1 MAEEYETVA
10 DELEAMINGTH
21 ETEEVAPDEIEDEI
35 ADANA
40 EDNNEDT
47 EGTDTP
53 TEDPA
58 DDDDTNDLDDG
69 QDDDTSDDAGEPEDE
84 EDLENAQ
91 VDESNLDDEGENSD
105 DEGND
110 DTPADDDGEKD
121 DTSEDDTKDS
131 NDGAST
137 DTPETDYEKQYEE
150 LMSKNQ
156 ELQGFY
162 DQVTADFKANGKMVK
177 GFKDPKKII
186 QSNQM
191 AAGYG
196 EKMAGFKQYRPFM
209 APLKERGM
217 LEDLDKFNL
226 AMNIIDGDKEALKQ
240 HIKNL
245 EIDPVTDLDIDEG
258 INYTGKNHAS
268 DETDL
273 ALDDMF
279 ERARSTGVEDQLRD
293 VLFDKWDR
301 ASAAELI
308 NDPISRKGIVDHLS
322 TGVYDAVMERVSENK
337 RTDADGLYSTKSNLV
352 QYQLAAEELKR
363 EFDQDV
369 QAERERNE
377 AQQAAEQARLQQ
389 EAEAAA
395 EAKRQADLIAQQEY
409 KAKVAQNNKAEEARK
424 KAASVS
430 KRKSKPAPKK
440 AFDPMAL
447 DGDKFQ
453 DYFNSLITG

>member
-1 MAEEYETVA
+1 MAEQYETVA

-21 ETEEVAPDEIEDEI
+21 ETEEVTPDEIEDEI
-35 ADANA
+35 AGTDAD
-40 EDNNEDT
+40 DNNEDT
-47 EGTDTP
+47 EGVDAP

-58 DDDDTNDLDDG
+58 DDEDTNDLDDG
-69 QDDDTSDDAGEPEDE
+69 LGEDTPDDADDTDGE
-84 EDLENAQ
+84 EDPENTQ
-91 VDESNLDDEGENSD
+91 VDESNLTGDGEGDDDTPLDDEGD
-105 DEGND
+105 
-110 DTPADDDGEKD
+110 KD
-121 DTSEDDTKDS
+121 DTSEGDTKDS
-131 NDGAST
+131 NDGENT
-137 DTPETDYEKQYEE
+137 DTPETDYKKQYEE

-177 GFKDPKKII
+177 GFTDPKKII

-196 EKMAGFKQYRPFM
+196 EKMAGFKKYRPFM

-217 LEDLDKFNL
+217 LDDLDKFNL

-245 EIDPVTDLDIDEG
+245 EIDPVTDLDLDEG

-268 DETDL
+268 NETDL

-279 ERARSTGVEDQLRD
+279 ERARSNGVEDKLNS
-293 VLFDKWDR
+293 VLFEQWDR
-301 ASAAELI
+301 QSAAELI
-308 NDPISRKGIVDHLS
+308 NDPESSRGIVDHIS

-337 RTDADGLYSTKSNLV
+337 RTDIDGLYSAKSNLV
-352 QYQLAAEELKR
+352 QYQIAAKELKDEYDR
-363 EFDQDV
+363 DMAAQ
-369 QAERERNE
+369 QQQTE
-377 AQQAAEQARLQQ
+377 AQQAEEQARLQK

-409 KAKVAQNNKAEEARK
+409 KAKVAKNKKAEEARK

-440 AFDPMAL
+440 EFDPMEL

>member
-1 MAEEYETVA
+1 MAEEYDTVA

-40 EDNNEDT
+40 DDSNEDT
-47 EGTDTP
+47 EDVDAP
-53 TEDPA
+53 SEDPA
-58 DDDDTNDLDDG
+58 DDEDTNDLDDG
-69 QDDDTSDDAGEPEDE
+69 QDDDTFDDAGEAEGE
-84 EDLENAQ
+84 EDPENAQ
-91 VDESNLDDEGENSD
+91 VDESNLANENENSD

-110 DTPADDDGEKD
+110 DTSADDEGEKD

-131 NDGAST
+131 NDGEST
-137 DTPETDYEKQYEE
+137 DTPETDYKKQYEE
-150 LMSKNQ
+150 LMTKNQ
-156 ELQGFY
+156 TLQGFY

-177 GFKDPKKII
+177 GFTDPKKIV

-217 LEDLDKFNL
+217 LDDLDKFNL

-245 EIDPVTDLDIDEG
+245 DIDPVTDLDIDEG

-279 ERARSTGVEDQLRD
+279 ERARSTGVEDKLKD
-293 VLFDKWDR
+293 VLFEKWDR

-308 NDPISRKGIVDHLS
+308 SDPESSRGIVDHIS

-337 RTDADGLYSTKSNLV
+337 RTDTDGLFSTKSNLV
-352 QYQLAAEELKR
+352 QYQIAAKELKD
-363 EFDQDV
+363 EYDSDMNAQQQESDT
-369 QAERERNE
+369 
-377 AQQAAEQARLQQ
+377 QQAAEQARLQQ
-389 EAEAAA
+389 EAETAA

-409 KAKVAQNNKAEEARK
+409 KTKVAKNNKAEQARK

-440 AFDPMAL
+440 AFDPMTL

-453 DYFNSLITG
+453 DYFNSMITG